1 MKLPPDRQPAAG
13 AIIRVVVADDHDVV
27 RSGMKTLLLRIPDL
41 QVVGEARDGQQLVE
55 LVDRLLP
62 DIALTDIG
70 MPVMDG
76 LTAISQI
83 HARHPQVRLLV
94 LSMQDTVDV
103 VRHATAQG
111 ACGYLM
117 KDAPGFE
124 IEHAVRTVMATGS
137 YYSPAIAQR
146 LLQAAEPALEDEL
159 TPRQIE
165 ILTLLA
171 SGLASKQIAHALGL
185 SPKTVDMHRARIMER
200 LRLGDVASLTRYAV
214 RRGLV
219 RL

>member
-1 MKLPPDRQPAAG
+1 MNLPPDPHFAA
-13 AIIRVVVADDHDVV
+13 AQVIRVVIADDHDVV
-27 RSGMKTLLLRIPDL
+27 RSGMKALLMRIQDV
-41 QVVGEARDGQQLVE
+41 QVVGEARDGRTLVE
-55 LVDRLLP
+55 LVDTLRP
-62 DIALTDIG
+62 DIVLTDIG

-76 LTAISQI
+76 IAAIREI
-83 HARHPQVRLLV
+83 HARQPDVRLLV

-103 VRHATAQG
+103 VRQATAEG

-124 IEHAVRTVMATGS
+124 IAHAVRTVMARGS

-146 LLQAAEPALEDEL
+146 LLQPREPALEEEL
-159 TPRQIE
+159 TGRQIE
-165 ILTLLA
+165 ILTLIA
-171 SGLASKQIAHALGL
+171 RGLASKQIAHELEL

-200 LRLGDVASLTRYAV
+200 LGLGDVASLTRYAV

-219 RL
+219 KL